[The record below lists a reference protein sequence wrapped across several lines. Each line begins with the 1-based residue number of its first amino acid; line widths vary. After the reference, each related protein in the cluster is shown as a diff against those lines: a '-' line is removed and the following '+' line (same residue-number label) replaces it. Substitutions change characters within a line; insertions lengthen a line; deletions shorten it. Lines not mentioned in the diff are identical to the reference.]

1 MQGTICAG
9 RVHRCANGRNATSR
23 GQRCIVSKKQTT
35 GGPGVILK
43 PLDIAIILGFMT
55 LTLVIGLIVRR
66 RGASDTAS
74 YFLGNRQMPWWLL
87 GLSMVATTFS
97 TDTPNLVT
105 DIVRTQGVSGNWA
118 WWSFLLTGMLTT
130 FVFARLWRRLGVTT
144 DIEFYEKRYSGTAAS
159 FLRGFRAIYLGVF
172 FNILSMGLV
181 TLAAIKIG
189 GVMLG
194 LSPVTIVL
202 WAGLV
207 TVVFSAASGFLGVV
221 FTDVILFVIAMLGAF
236 IAAWF
241 SLDHPAVGGLSGL
254 MSHQAVLTHKA
265 VFPDFSDSSVWIPLL
280 LVPLAVQWWA
290 VWYPGSEPGG
300 GGYVAQRMLAARD
313 ERHAV
318 AAAAFFNLAHY
329 AIRPWPWIIVALA
342 SLVVFPDLESLQSA
356 LPQVDPGILGHDL
369 AYPAML
375 SLLPSGILG
384 LVVASLVSAYM
395 STVSSHL
402 NWGAS
407 YVVNDVYSRFVRPQA
422 NAREQV
428 LVARITTV
436 ALMVFASL
444 VALALENAFQAFRL
458 ILTVGAGTGLLFIL
472 RWFWKRINA
481 WSEISAMVFSF
492 LVAIAMEI
500 WAPHGMDPWKIF
512 LYSVLLT
519 TFSWI
524 AVTLL
529 TPAESDEVLASFEA
543 SIRGAGDDQT
553 AFRTEIRKGI
563 LLAIAAALAIY
574 GLLFGTGAFLFGQVS
589 QAFGWLALT
598 VAGATVAF
606 RCRW

>member
-1 MQGTICAG
+1 M
-9 RVHRCANGRNATSR
+9 VL
-23 GQRCIVSKKQTT
+23 QT
-35 GGPGVILK
+35 
-43 PLDIAIILGFMT
+43 LDIAIILGFMT

-66 RGASDTAS
+66 RGSSDTAS

-118 WWSFLLTGMLTT
+118 WWSFLVTGMLTT
-130 FVFARLWRRLGVTT
+130 FIFARLWRRLGVTT
-144 DIEFYEKRYSGTAAS
+144 DIEFYEMRYSGKAAS

-172 FNILSMGLV
+172 FNIMIIGLV

-194 LSPVTIVL
+194 LSPQTIVL

-207 TVVFSAASGFLGVV
+207 TVIFSAASGFLGVV

-236 IAAWF
+236 LAAWF
-241 SLDHPAVGGLSGL
+241 SLDHPAVGGLAGL
-254 MSHQAVLTHKA
+254 ISNEAVQAKSS

-300 GGYVAQRMLAARD
+300 GGYIAQRMLAAKD

-318 AAAAFFNLAHY
+318 AAVAFFNLAHY

-342 SLVVFPDLESLQSA
+342 SLIVFPDIESLRTA
-356 LPQVDPGILGHDL
+356 LPQVDPGIIGHDL

-375 SLLPSGILG
+375 SLLPSGVLG
-384 LVVASLVSAYM
+384 FVVASLVSAYM

-407 YVVNDVYSRFVRPQA
+407 YVVNDVYSRFIRPQA
-422 NAREQV
+422 DAKEQV

-436 ALMVFASL
+436 GLMAFAAL

-458 ILTVGAGTGLLFIL
+458 ILTIGAGTGLLFIL

-492 LVAIAMEI
+492 VVAVGMEM
-500 WAPHGMDPWKIF
+500 WAPDGMDPWKIF
-512 LYSVLLT
+512 LYSVMLT
-519 TFSWI
+519 TLGWV

-529 TPAESDEVLASFEA
+529 TPAESDEVLESFDKA
-543 SIRGAGDDQT
+543 IRGAGDDKA
-553 AFRTEIRKGI
+553 AFRTEIKKGI
-563 LLAIAAALAIY
+563 LLTIATSLAIY
-574 GLLFGTGAFLFGQVS
+574 GLLFGTGAMLFGELT
-589 QAFGWLALT
+589 QALGWLALT
-598 VAGATVAF
+598 AVGGAAAYRLGVSGRT
-606 RCRW
+606 

>member
-1 MQGTICAG
+1 MVLQA
-9 RVHRCANGRNATSR
+9 
-23 GQRCIVSKKQTT
+23 
-35 GGPGVILK
+35 
-43 PLDIAIILGFMT
+43 LDISIILGFMT

-66 RGASDTAS
+66 RGSSDTAS
-74 YFLGNRQMPWWLL
+74 FFLGNRQMPWWLL

-130 FVFARLWRRLGVTT
+130 FIFARLWRRLGVTT
-144 DIEFYEKRYSGTAAS
+144 DIEFYEKRYSGKAAS

-172 FNILSMGLV
+172 FNIMIIGLV

-194 LSPVTIVL
+194 LSPQTIVL

-207 TVVFSAASGFLGVV
+207 TVIFSAASGFLGVV

-236 IAAWF
+236 LAAWF
-241 SLDHPAVGGLSGL
+241 SLDHPAVGGLAGL
-254 MSHQAVLTHKA
+254 VSNEAVQAKSS
-265 VFPDFSDSSVWIPLL
+265 VFPDFSDSSVWIPLF

-300 GGYVAQRMLAARD
+300 GGYVAQRMLAAKD

-342 SLVVFPDLESLQSA
+342 SLIVFPDIESLRIA
-356 LPQVDPGILGHDL
+356 LPQVDPGIIGHDL

-375 SLLPSGILG
+375 SLLPSGVLG
-384 LVVASLVSAYM
+384 FVVASLVSAYM

-407 YVVNDVYSRFVRPQA
+407 YVVNDVYSRFLRPQA
-422 NAREQV
+422 SAKEQV

-436 ALMVFASL
+436 GLMAFAAL

-458 ILTVGAGTGLLFIL
+458 ILTIGAGTGLLFIL

-492 LVAIAMEI
+492 VVAVGMEF
-500 WAPHGMDPWKIF
+500 WAPEGMDPWKIF
-512 LYSVLLT
+512 LYSVMLT
-519 TFSWI
+519 TLGWI
-524 AVTLL
+524 SVTFL
-529 TPAESDEVLASFEA
+529 TPAEENEVLESFEA
-543 SIRGAGDDQT
+543 SICGAGDDHA
-553 AFRTEIRKGI
+553 AFRAEIKKGVFLTI
-563 LLAIAAALAIY
+563 VLSLGIY
-574 GLLFGTGAFLFGQVS
+574 GLLFGTGAMLFGEPA
-589 QAFGWLALT
+589 QALGWLALT
-598 VAGATVAF
+598 VFGGAVAY
-606 RCRW
+606 RLGALS

>member
-1 MQGTICAG
+1 MLLET
-9 RVHRCANGRNATSR
+9 
-23 GQRCIVSKKQTT
+23 
-35 GGPGVILK
+35 
-43 PLDIAIILGFMT
+43 LDIAIILGFMA
-55 LTLVIGLIVRR
+55 LTLITGLIVRR
-66 RGASDTAS
+66 RGSTDSAG

-105 DIVRTQGVSGNWA
+105 DIVRTQGVSGNWT
-118 WWSFLLTGMLTT
+118 WWSFLLSGMLTT

-144 DIEFYEKRYSGTAAS
+144 DIEFYELRYSGKAAS

-172 FNILSMGLV
+172 YNTMIIGMV

-194 LSPVTIVL
+194 LSPREVVL
-202 WAGLV
+202 WAGIV
-207 TVVFSAASGFLGVV
+207 TVIFSATSGFLGVV
-221 FTDVILFVIAMLGAF
+221 FTDVILFVIAILGAF

-241 SLDHPAVGGLSGL
+241 ALDHSAVGGLAGL
-254 MSHQAVLTHKA
+254 TSHEAVLAKSS
-265 VFPDFSDSSVWIPLL
+265 VFPNFSDSSVWIPLL

-300 GGYVAQRMLAARD
+300 GGYVAQRMLAAKN
-313 ERHAV
+313 EQHAV
-318 AAAAFFNLAHY
+318 GATAFFNLAHY
-329 AIRPWPWIIVALA
+329 VIRPWPWIIVALA
-342 SLVVFPDLESLQSA
+342 SLIIFPDIDSLRTA

-375 SLLPSGILG
+375 SLLPSGVLG
-384 LVVASLVSAYM
+384 FVVASLVSAYM

-407 YVVNDVYSRFVRPQA
+407 YVVNDVYSRFFRPQA
-422 NAREQV
+422 EGREQV

-436 ALMVFASL
+436 ALMAAAAL
-444 VALALENAFQAFRL
+444 TALALENAFQAFRL
-458 ILTVGAGTGLLFIL
+458 VLTIGAGTGLLFIL

-492 LVAIAMEI
+492 LVAVGMEI
-500 WAPHGMDPWKIF
+500 WAPDGMDPWKIF

-519 TFSWI
+519 TCGWV

-529 TPAESDEVLASFEA
+529 TPAESKEVLESFEVSMRA
-543 SIRGAGDDQT
+543 AADDKGD
-553 AFRTEIRKGI
+553 FRAEIRNGI
-563 LLAIAAALAIY
+563 VMAIATALAIY
-574 GLLFGTGAFLFGQVS
+574 GLLFGTGAFLFGEVS
-589 QAFGWLALT
+589 QALGWLALSVVGGT
-598 VAGATVAF
+598 IAWRRQDFIRG
-606 RCRW
+606 

>member
-1 MQGTICAG
+1 M
-9 RVHRCANGRNATSR
+9 
-23 GQRCIVSKKQTT
+23 
-35 GGPGVILK
+35 ILET
-43 PLDIAIILGFMT
+43 LDIAIILGFMT

-66 RGASDTAS
+66 RGSRDAAS

-105 DIVRTQGVSGNWA
+105 DIVRTQGVSGNWT

-159 FLRGFRAIYLGVF
+159 FLRDFRAVYLGVF
-172 FNILSMGLV
+172 FNIMIIGLV

-194 LSPVTIVL
+194 LSPQAIVL
-202 WAGLV
+202 LAGLV
-207 TVVFSAASGFLGVV
+207 TVIFSAASGFLGVV
-221 FTDVILFVIAMLGAF
+221 LTDVILFVIAILGAF
-236 IAAWF
+236 LAAWF
-241 SLDHPAVGGLSGL
+241 ALDHPAVGGLSGL
-254 MSHQAVLTHKA
+254 MSHEAVQAKKVI
-265 VFPDFSDSSVWIPLL
+265 FPDFTDSTVWIPLL

-300 GGYVAQRMLAARD
+300 GGYITQRMLAAQD

-318 AAAAFFNLAHY
+318 GAAAFFNLVHY
-329 AIRPWPWIIVALA
+329 VIRPWPWILVALA
-342 SLVVFPDLESLQSA
+342 SLIVFPDIESLRVA
-356 LPQVDPGILGHDL
+356 LLQVDPRILGHDL

-375 SLLPSGILG
+375 SLLPTGVLG
-384 LVVASLVSAYM
+384 FVVASLVSAYI

-407 YVVNDVYSRFVRPQA
+407 YVVNDVYSRFIRPQA
-422 NAREQV
+422 DAREQV

-436 ALMVFASL
+436 ALMACAAL

-458 ILTVGAGTGLLFIL
+458 VLTIGAGTGLLFIL

-492 LVAIAMEI
+492 LVAIGMEM
-500 WAPHGMDPWKIF
+500 WAPAGMDPWKMF

-519 TFSWI
+519 TLGWVV
-524 AVTLL
+524 VTVL
-529 TPAESDEVLASFEA
+529 TPAESEAVLESFEA
-543 SIRGAGDDQT
+543 SIRAAGDDKS
-553 AFRTEIRKGI
+553 AFRAEIKMGI
-563 LLAIAAALAIY
+563 FMAIATALAIY
-574 GLLFGTGAFLFGQVS
+574 GLLFGTGAFLYGEVS
-589 QAFGWLALT
+589 QALGWLALT
-598 VAGATVAF
+598 VVGGTVAF
-606 RCRW
+606 RCRA

>member
-1 MQGTICAG
+1 MA
-9 RVHRCANGRNATSR
+9 
-23 GQRCIVSKKQTT
+23 
-35 GGPGVILK
+35 
-43 PLDIAIILGFMT
+43 
-55 LTLVIGLIVRR
+55 LTLIIGLIVRR
-66 RGASDTAS
+66 RGSTDSAG

-105 DIVRTQGVSGNWA
+105 DIVRTQGVSGNWT
-118 WWSFLLTGMLTT
+118 WWSFLLSGMLTT

-144 DIEFYEKRYSGTAAS
+144 DIEFYELRYSGKAAS

-172 FNILSMGLV
+172 YNTMIIGMV

-194 LSPVTIVL
+194 LSPREVVL
-202 WAGLV
+202 WAGIV
-207 TVVFSAASGFLGVV
+207 TVIFSATSGFLGVV
-221 FTDVILFVIAMLGAF
+221 FTDVILFVIAILGAF

-241 SLDHPAVGGLSGL
+241 ALDHSAVGGLAGL
-254 MSHQAVLTHKA
+254 TSHEAVLA
-265 VFPDFSDSSVWIPLL
+265 RSSVFPDFSDSSVWIPLL

-300 GGYVAQRMLAARD
+300 GGYVAQRMLAAKN
-313 ERHAV
+313 EQHAV
-318 AAAAFFNLAHY
+318 GATAFFNLAHY
-329 AIRPWPWIIVALA
+329 VIRPWPWIIVALA
-342 SLVVFPDLESLQSA
+342 SLIIFPDIDSLRTA

-375 SLLPSGILG
+375 SLLPSGVLG
-384 LVVASLVSAYM
+384 FVVASLVSAYM

-407 YVVNDVYSRFVRPQA
+407 YVVNDVYSRFFRPQA
-422 NAREQV
+422 EGREQV

-436 ALMVFASL
+436 ALMAAAAL
-444 VALALENAFQAFRL
+444 TALALENAFQAFRL
-458 ILTVGAGTGLLFIL
+458 VLTIGAGTGLLFIL

-492 LVAIAMEI
+492 LVAVGMEI
-500 WAPHGMDPWKIF
+500 WAPDGMDPWKIF

-519 TFSWI
+519 TCGWV

-529 TPAESDEVLASFEA
+529 TPAESKEVLESFEVSMRA
-543 SIRGAGDDQT
+543 AADDKGD
-553 AFRTEIRKGI
+553 FRAEIRNGI
-563 LLAIAAALAIY
+563 VMAIATALAIY
-574 GLLFGTGAFLFGQVS
+574 GLLFGTGAFLFGEVS
-589 QAFGWLALT
+589 QALGWLALSVVGGT
-598 VAGATVAF
+598 IAWRRQDFIRG
-606 RCRW
+606 

>member
-1 MQGTICAG
+1 M
-9 RVHRCANGRNATSR
+9 
-23 GQRCIVSKKQTT
+23 
-35 GGPGVILK
+35 ILK
-43 PLDIAIILGFMT
+43 TLDIAIILGFMT

-144 DIEFYEKRYSGTAAS
+144 DIEFYEKRYSGAAAS
-159 FLRGFRAIYLGVF
+159 FLRGFRAVYLGVF
-172 FNILSMGLV
+172 FNIMIMGLV

-194 LSPVTIVL
+194 LSPTTIVL

-207 TVVFSAASGFLGVV
+207 TVVFSTASGFLGVV

-254 MSHQAVLTHKA
+254 ISHEAVLTHKA
-265 VFPDFSDSSVWIPLL
+265 IFPDFTDSSVWIPLL

-300 GGYVAQRMLAARD
+300 GGYVAQRMLAAKD

-318 AAAAFFNLAHY
+318 AAVAFFNLAHY

-342 SLVVFPDLESLQSA
+342 SLIVFPDLESLRRA

-375 SLLPSGILG
+375 SLLPSGVLG

-407 YVVNDVYSRFVRPQA
+407 YVVNDVYSRFIRPQA
-422 NAREQV
+422 DAGEQV

-436 ALMVFASL
+436 ALMAFAAL

-458 ILTVGAGTGLLFIL
+458 ILTIGAGTGLLFIL

-492 LVAIAMEI
+492 LVAVGMEI
-500 WAPHGMDPWKIF
+500 WAPDGMDPWKIF

-519 TFSWI
+519 TLGWI
-524 AVTLL
+524 VVTLL
-529 TPAESDEVLASFEA
+529 TPAESKEVLESFEA
-543 SIRGAGDDQT
+543 SIRGAGDDKT
-553 AFRTEIRKGI
+553 AFRTEIKKGI
-563 LLAIAAALAIY
+563 FLAIATALAIY
-574 GLLFGTGAFLFGQVS
+574 GLLFGTGAFLFGEVS

-598 VAGATVAF
+598 ALGATIAY
-606 RCRW
+606 RCRA

>member
-1 MQGTICAG
+1 M
-9 RVHRCANGRNATSR
+9 
-23 GQRCIVSKKQTT
+23 
-35 GGPGVILK
+35 ILQ
-43 PLDIAIILGFMT
+43 PLDIAIILGFMA

-66 RGASDTAS
+66 RGSSDTAS

-172 FNILSMGLV
+172 FNIMIIGLV

-194 LSPVTIVL
+194 LSPQTIVL

-207 TVVFSAASGFLGVV
+207 TVIFSAASGFLGVV

-236 IAAWF
+236 VAAWF
-241 SLDHPAVGGLSGL
+241 ALDHPAVGGLASL
-254 MSHQAVLTHKA
+254 MSNETVLAKSA
-265 VFPDFSDSSVWIPLL
+265 VFPDFADSSVWIPLL

-300 GGYVAQRMLAARD
+300 GGYIAQRMLAARD
-313 ERHAV
+313 ERHAMG
-318 AAAAFFNLAHY
+318 AAAFFNLAHY
-329 AIRPWPWIIVALA
+329 AIRPWPWILVALA
-342 SLVVFPDLESLQSA
+342 SLVIFPDLDSLRTA
-356 LPQVDPGILGHDL
+356 LPQVDPGIVGHDL

-375 SLLPSGILG
+375 SLLPTGVLG
-384 LVVASLVSAYM
+384 FVVASLVSAYM

-422 NAREQV
+422 DAKELV
-428 LVARITTV
+428 LVARVTTV
-436 ALMVFASL
+436 ALMAFAAL

-458 ILTVGAGTGLLFIL
+458 ILTIGAGTGLLFIL

-492 LVAIAMEI
+492 LVAIGMEA
-500 WAPHGMDPWKIF
+500 WAPAGMDPWKIF
-512 LYSVLLT
+512 LYSVMLT
-519 TFSWI
+519 TFGWI
-524 AVTLL
+524 VVTLL
-529 TPAESDEVLASFEA
+529 TPAESKEVLESFEV
-543 SIRGAGDDQT
+543 SIRAEGADDEL
-553 AFRTEIRKGI
+553 FRTEIKKGI
-563 LLAIAAALAIY
+563 FLAIAISLAIY
-574 GLLFGTGAFLFGQVS
+574 GLLFGTGAILFGEVS
-589 QAFGWLALT
+589 QALGWLTLT
-598 VAGATVAF
+598 VVGGTVAY
-606 RCRW
+606 RSGGWR

>member
-1 MQGTICAG
+1 MRKRTKCNKSWPAL
-9 RVHRCANGRNATSR
+9 H
-23 GQRCIVSKKQTT
+23 
-35 GGPGVILK
+35 
-43 PLDIAIILGFMT
+43 IAIILGFMT

>member
-1 MQGTICAG
+1 M
-9 RVHRCANGRNATSR
+9 
-23 GQRCIVSKKQTT
+23 
-35 GGPGVILK
+35 ILRT
-43 PLDIAIILGFMT
+43 LDIAIILGFMA

-66 RGASDTAS
+66 RGSSDTAS

-105 DIVRTQGVSGNWA
+105 NIVRTQGVSGNWA

-144 DIEFYEKRYSGTAAS
+144 DIEFYEKRYSGAAAS

-172 FNILSMGLV
+172 FNIMIIGLV

-194 LSPVTIVL
+194 LSPQTIVL

-207 TVVFSAASGFLGVV
+207 TVIFSAASGFLGVV

-236 IAAWF
+236 LAAWF

-254 MSHQAVLTHKA
+254 ISNEAVLAKSS
-265 VFPDFSDSSVWIPLL
+265 VFPDFTDSSVWIPLL

-300 GGYVAQRMLAARD
+300 GGYVAQRMLAAKD

-318 AAAAFFNLAHY
+318 GAAAFFNLAHY

-342 SLVVFPDLESLQSA
+342 SLIVFPDIESLRTA
-356 LPQVDPGILGHDL
+356 LPQVDPAILGHDL

-375 SLLPSGILG
+375 SLLPTGVLG
-384 LVVASLVSAYM
+384 FVVASLVSAYM

-407 YVVNDVYSRFVRPQA
+407 YIVNDVYSRFIRPQA
-422 NAREQV
+422 DAKEQV
-428 LVARITTV
+428 LVARITTI
-436 ALMVFASL
+436 ALMAFGAL

-458 ILTVGAGTGLLFIL
+458 ILTIGAGTGLLFIL
-472 RWFWKRINA
+472 RWFWKRINV

-492 LVAIAMEI
+492 LVAVGMEI
-500 WAPHGMDPWKIF
+500 WAPDGMDPWKIF

-519 TFSWI
+519 TLGWFI
-524 AVTLL
+524 VTLL
-529 TPAESDEVLASFEA
+529 TPAESAEVLESFEA
-543 SIRGAGDDQT
+543 SIRSADDDNE
-553 AFRTEIRKGI
+553 AFRKEIKSGI
-563 LLAIAAALAIY
+563 FLAITTALATY
-574 GLLFGTGAFLFGQVS
+574 GLLFGTGAFLFGEIS
-589 QAFGWLALT
+589 QALGWLALT
-598 VAGATVAF
+598 VVGGIVTY
-606 RCRW
+606 RIGRSN

>member
-1 MQGTICAG
+1 MLLET
-9 RVHRCANGRNATSR
+9 
-23 GQRCIVSKKQTT
+23 
-35 GGPGVILK
+35 
-43 PLDIAIILGFMT
+43 LDIAIILGFMA

-66 RGASDTAS
+66 RGSRDTAS
-74 YFLGNRQMPWWLL
+74 YFLGSRQMPWWLL

-118 WWSFLLTGMLTT
+118 WWSFLLSGMLTT

-172 FNILSMGLV
+172 FNVMIIGMV

-194 LSPVTIVL
+194 LSPQTIVL

-207 TVVFSAASGFLGVV
+207 TVIFSAASGFLGVV
-221 FTDVILFVIAMLGAF
+221 FTDVILFVIAILGAF
-236 IAAWF
+236 VAAWF
-241 SLDHPAVGGLSGL
+241 ALDHPAVGGLSGL
-254 MSHQAVLTHKA
+254 MSHEAVEAKKA
-265 VFPDFSDSSVWIPLL
+265 IFPDFTDSSVWIPLL

-300 GGYVAQRMLAARD
+300 GGYIAQRMLAAKD

-318 AAAAFFNLAHY
+318 GAAAFFNLAHY
-329 AIRPWPWIIVALA
+329 AIRPWPWILVALA
-342 SLVVFPDLESLQSA
+342 SLIIFPDIESLRVA
-356 LPQVDPGILGHDL
+356 LPQVNPGILGHDL

-375 SLLPSGILG
+375 SLLPTGVLG
-384 LVVASLVSAYM
+384 FVVASLVSAYI

-422 NAREQV
+422 DAKEQV

-436 ALMVFASL
+436 VLMASAAL

-458 ILTVGAGTGLLFIL
+458 VLTIGAGTGLLFIL

-492 LVAIAMEI
+492 LVAVGMEM
-500 WAPHGMDPWKIF
+500 WAPATMDPWRMF

-519 TFSWI
+519 TFGWI
-524 AVTLL
+524 AVTVL
-529 TPAESDEVLASFEA
+529 TPAESKEVLESFAA
-543 SIRGAGDDQT
+543 SIRAAGDGKT
-553 AFRTEIRKGI
+553 AFRAEIKQGI
-563 LLAIAAALAIY
+563 FMAIATAVAIY
-574 GLLFGTGAFLFGQVS
+574 GLLFGTGAFLYGEVL
-589 QAFGWLALT
+589 QALGWLALAVVGGT
-598 VAGATVAF
+598 IAY
-606 RCRW
+606 RCRFGAA

>member
-1 MQGTICAG
+1 
-9 RVHRCANGRNATSR
+9 
-23 GQRCIVSKKQTT
+23 
-35 GGPGVILK
+35 VILQ
-43 PLDIAIILGFMT
+43 PLDIAIILGFMA

-66 RGASDTAS
+66 RGSSDTAS

-172 FNILSMGLV
+172 FNIMIIGLV
-181 TLAAIKIG
+181 TLAVIKIG

-194 LSPVTIVL
+194 LSPQTIVL

-207 TVVFSAASGFLGVV
+207 TVIFSAASGFLGVV

-236 IAAWF
+236 VAAWF
-241 SLDHPAVGGLSGL
+241 ALDHPAVGGLASL
-254 MSHQAVLTHKA
+254 MSNETVQAKSA
-265 VFPDFSDSSVWIPLL
+265 VFPDFADSSVWIPLL

-300 GGYVAQRMLAARD
+300 GGYIAQRMLAAKD
-313 ERHAV
+313 ERHAMGAV
-318 AAAAFFNLAHY
+318 AFFNLAHY
-329 AIRPWPWIIVALA
+329 AIRPWPWILVALA
-342 SLVVFPDLESLQSA
+342 SLIVFPDLDSLRAA
-356 LPQVDPGILGHDL
+356 LPQVDPGIVGHDL

-375 SLLPSGILG
+375 SLLPTGVLG
-384 LVVASLVSAYM
+384 FVVASLVSAYM

-422 NAREQV
+422 DAKEQV
-428 LVARITTV
+428 LVARVTTV
-436 ALMVFASL
+436 ALMAFAAL

-458 ILTVGAGTGLLFIL
+458 ILTIGAGTGLLFIL

-492 LVAIAMEI
+492 LVAIGMEA
-500 WAPHGMDPWKIF
+500 WAPVGMDPWKIF
-512 LYSVLLT
+512 LYSVMLT
-519 TFSWI
+519 TFGWI
-524 AVTLL
+524 LVTLL
-529 TPAESDEVLASFEA
+529 TPAESKEVLESFEV
-543 SIRGAGDDQT
+543 SIRAEGADKEL
-553 AFRTEIRKGI
+553 FRTEIKKGI
-563 LLAIAAALAIY
+563 ILAIVTSLAIY
-574 GLLFGTGAFLFGQVS
+574 GLLFGTGAILFGEAS
-589 QAFGWLALT
+589 QALGWLALT
-598 VAGATVAF
+598 VVGGTVAY
-606 RCRW
+606 RSGGWR

>member
-1 MQGTICAG
+1 
-9 RVHRCANGRNATSR
+9 
-23 GQRCIVSKKQTT
+23 
-35 GGPGVILK
+35 
-43 PLDIAIILGFMT
+43 
-55 LTLVIGLIVRR
+55 
-66 RGASDTAS
+66 
-74 YFLGNRQMPWWLL
+74 MPWWLL

-118 WWSFLLTGMLTT
+118 WWSFLVTGMLTT
-130 FVFARLWRRLGVTT
+130 FIFARLWRRLGVTT
-144 DIEFYEKRYSGTAAS
+144 DIEFYELRYSGKAAS

-172 FNILSMGLV
+172 FNIMIIGLV

-194 LSPVTIVL
+194 LSPQTIVL

-207 TVVFSAASGFLGVV
+207 TVIFSAASGFLGVV

-236 IAAWF
+236 LAAWF
-241 SLDHPAVGGLSGL
+241 SLDHPAVGGLAGL
-254 MSHQAVLTHKA
+254 ISNEAVQAKSS

-300 GGYVAQRMLAARD
+300 GGYVAQRMLAAKD

-342 SLVVFPDLESLQSA
+342 SLIVFPDIESLRTA
-356 LPQVDPGILGHDL
+356 LPQVDPGIIGHDL

-375 SLLPSGILG
+375 SLLPSGVLG
-384 LVVASLVSAYM
+384 FVVASLVSAYM

-407 YVVNDVYSRFVRPQA
+407 YVVNDVYSRFIRPQA
-422 NAREQV
+422 DAKEQV

-436 ALMVFASL
+436 GLMAFAAL

-458 ILTVGAGTGLLFIL
+458 ILTIGAGTGLLFIL

-481 WSEISAMVFSF
+481 WSEISAMVFSYGN
-492 LVAIAMEI
+492 LGARRHGSME
-500 WAPHGMDPWKIF
+500 D
-512 LYSVLLT
+512 
-519 TFSWI
+519 FSLQRHVDDTGLGCGN
-524 AVTLL
+524 A
-529 TPAESDEVLASFEA
+529 AD
-543 SIRGAGDDQT
+543 AG
-553 AFRTEIRKGI
+553 RKRR
-563 LLAIAAALAIY
+563 
-574 GLLFGTGAFLFGQVS
+574 S
-589 QAFGWLALT
+589 
-598 VAGATVAF
+598 AGVI
-606 RCRW
+606 